1 MPFNPTQPLPVEASN
16 PPDDKCGERDREME
30 ANAPFGLGS
39 FSKFLKNRDPVKQ
52 FESFKLLYNSI
63 LGNISG
69 ITDEDQISTGRYVCY
84 EWPKIITPRFFST
97 DIVVINNSEDATKYK
112 TKLLPG
118 WNFSFLK
125 FIYCL
130 FLKFLIFPVPQLMM
144 IVIRYTVMF
153 LLMIIEPLK
162 AIIFSIL
169 NSTPYVGAAL
179 VELKITKVEYMDEN
193 CSLQPHYP
201 TIGDGFFYLIGLAT
215 PFFKIYKE
223 KEAHKYGSG
232 ELFFFILTIMV
243 VSTILI
249 IIGGSSIGMLY
260 AGFFYYCFKLIKVLT
275 SFEKD
280 EKSSAKANT
289 NANTKPPA

>member
-1 MPFNPTQPLPVEASN
+1 MLDFDPTELPTISVNIEK
-16 PPDDKCGERDREME
+16 PDDKCDEKDREME

-39 FSKFLKNRDPVKQ
+39 FSRFLKNRDPVKN

-69 ITDEDQISTGRYVCY
+69 VDEEAKISTGRYVCY
-84 EWPKIITPRFFST
+84 EWPKIITPRFFSR
-97 DIVVINNSEDATKYK
+97 DIVVIENSEDATKYK
-112 TKLLPG
+112 TKLLKG

-130 FLKFLIFPVPQLMM
+130 FIKFLIFPVPQLMM
-144 IVIRYTVMF
+144 IIIRYTVMF

-169 NSTPYVGAAL
+169 NSTPYIGAAL
-179 VELKITKVEYMDEN
+179 VAKGITKVEYMDEN
-193 CSLQPHYP
+193 CSPQVHFP
-201 TIGDGFFYLIGLAT
+201 TISDGFLYLIGLST

-289 NANTKPPA
+289 KPSA